1 MKAQTMT
8 CDLKR
13 CRQIGETCALFNLRK
28 ASRAITQLYEEIMKP
43 SGLLPTQFTVL
54 VAIRYRGPIVISGLA
69 EVLAM
74 DRTTLTRNLKP
85 LEREGL
91 VAVVPGR
98 HDRRSREVSLSDKGL
113 KQLEQALP
121 LWQEAQNRIE
131 QALGPPLFDQI
142 LDDMRVVTKAAR
154 VG

>member
-13 CRQIGETCALFNLRK
+13 CRQIGETCVLFNLRK

-91 VAVVPGR
+91 VAVVSGR